1 MIVELREY
9 VIIQEGR
16 ITRGR
21 APILLWRASLLGLL

>member
-21 APILLWRASLLGLL
+21 APILL